1 MKKIKDERLIIQNLK
16 NIRIA
21 FIVQTI
27 GISAILIYEVVTKGP
42 TEAIENPLWLV
53 FMLTM
58 VVFLWLHL
66 KISIDVYDDAE
77 KQKKPTPYHLMA
89 IISALIGVIVALVA
103 KLGPYKSSNI
113 EALIV
118 WGIAFVCFLIPS
130 TFVCY
135 LLKKHSE
142 DRDI

>member
-66 KISIDVYDDAE
+66 KISIDVYD
-77 KQKKPTPYHLMA
+77 P
-89 IISALIGVIVALVA
+89 
-103 KLGPYKSSNI
+103 
-113 EALIV
+113 
-118 WGIAFVCFLIPS
+118 AF
-130 TFVCY
+130 
-135 LLKKHSE
+135 
-142 DRDI
+142 RM